1 LLTSVAFGLAATLCS
16 LSAGA
21 FQGPVFQTQGK
32 ETMSIQKLTR
42 IALATVITA
51 GAAVAQAQD
60 IKIANIVE
68 MSGPGTTSGVMF
80 KQGVE
85 LAIKEINA
93 AGGISGRKISYT
105 SEDTQTN
112 PGVAKGLTQK
122 AVDNDVFA
130 IMGPVFSG
138 SIMVSMTE
146 SKRGEIP
153 NFTGGE
159 AAAITQQGNPWV
171 FRTAFGQT
179 VSFPKLAR
187 YIQGKSK
194 KLAVLYVNN
203 DFGKGGQATIK
214 QLLATGPTQIVAE
227 ISTESGQVDFSA
239 AVIQAKQSGA
249 DALFAYTNEEESAR
263 LLREL
268 RKQNWNKPIIGETV
282 LTSAK
287 VFELAGEAANGAVA
301 HVGLTV
307 EAPQLQAFGRRYQ
320 AEFKTVSDHNGVK
333 GYTAVYV
340 LKAAIEKAGK
350 VDRKAAAAAIR
361 NSCFSAKQ
369 HPGILMDVCFDDK
382 GDIDRES
389 FITEIRNGKTVVAET
404 LPALNKK

>member
-1 LLTSVAFGLAATLCS
+1 MNKRFTLKSLVACAILAGS
-16 LSAGA
+16 SAG
-21 FQGPVFQTQGK
+21 F
-32 ETMSIQKLTR
+32 
-42 IALATVITA
+42 
-51 GAAVAQAQD
+51 AQD
-60 IKIANIVE
+60 TIKIANIVE

-80 KQGVE
+80 KNGVE
-85 LAIKEINA
+85 MAIKEINA
-93 AGGISGRKISYT
+93 AGGILGKKITYT
-105 SEDTQTN
+105 SEDTQSN

-122 AVDNDVFA
+122 AVDNGVFA
-130 IMGPVFSG
+130 IFGPVYSG
-138 SIMVSMTE
+138 SIMVSMAE
-146 SKRGEIP
+146 SKRGEVP

-159 AAAITQQGNPWV
+159 AASITQQGNPYV
-171 FRTAFGQT
+171 FRTAFGQSI
-179 VSFPKLAR
+179 SFPKVAR
-187 YIQGKSK
+187 YLTTKSK

-214 QLLATGPTQIVAE
+214 QLLANSGTQIVTE
-227 ISTESGQVDFSA
+227 ISTEAGQVDFSA

-268 RKQNWNKPIIGETV
+268 RKQGWNKPVIGETV

-287 VFELAGEAANGAVA
+287 VVELAGEAANGAVA

-307 EAPQLQAFGRRYQ
+307 EAPQLQAWGKKYQ
-320 AEFKTVSDHNGVK
+320 AQFNSVSDHNGVK
-333 GYTAVYV
+333 GYTGMYV

-350 VDRKAAAAAIR
+350 LDRKAAAAAIR

-369 HPGILMDVCFDDK
+369 HPGVLMDVCFDGN

-389 FITEIRNGKTVVAET
+389 FMTEIRGGKTVVAEV
-404 LPALNKK
+404 LPAMGKK

>member
-1 LLTSVAFGLAATLCS
+1 MQVYNHHLLAA
-16 LSAGA
+16 
-21 FQGPVFQTQGK
+21 
-32 ETMSIQKLTR
+32 
-42 IALATVITA
+42 ALASLA
-51 GAAVAQAQD
+51 ALAAVPAHAQD
-60 IKIANIVE
+60 TIKIANIVE
-68 MSGPGTTSGVMF
+68 MSGPGTTAGVMF
-80 KQGVE
+80 KNGVE
-85 LAIKEINA
+85 MAIKEINA
-93 AGGISGRKISYT
+93 GGGILGKKISYT
-105 SEDTQTN
+105 TEDTQSN

-130 IMGPVFSG
+130 IFGPVYSG
-138 SIMVSMTE
+138 SIMVSMAE
-146 SKRGEIP
+146 SRRGEVP

-159 AAAITQQGNPWV
+159 AASITQQGNPYV
-171 FRTAFGQT
+171 FRTAFGQSI
-179 VSFPKLAR
+179 SFPKVAR
-187 YIQGKSK
+187 YLTAKSK

-214 QLLATGPTQIVAE
+214 QLLQGTGTQIVIE
-227 ISTESGQVDFSA
+227 ISTEAGQVDFSA

-268 RKQNWNKPIIGETV
+268 RKQGWNKPVIGETV

-287 VFELAGEAANGAVA
+287 VVELAGEAANGAVA

-307 EAPQLQAFGRRYQ
+307 EAPQLQAFGKQYQ
-320 AEFKTVSDHNGVK
+320 AMFNTGSDHNGVK
-333 GYTAVYV
+333 GYTGVYI

-350 VDRKAAAAAIR
+350 LDRKATAAAIR

-369 HPGILMDVCFDDK
+369 YPGVLMDVCFDDK

-389 FITEIRNGKTVVAET
+389 FITEIRAGKTVVAET
-404 LPALNKK
+404 LPAMGKK

>member
-1 LLTSVAFGLAATLCS
+1 MQVSKHHLLAA
-16 LSAGA
+16 
-21 FQGPVFQTQGK
+21 
-32 ETMSIQKLTR
+32 
-42 IALATVITA
+42 ALASLA
-51 GAAVAQAQD
+51 ALAAVPAHAQD
-60 IKIANIVE
+60 TIKIANIVE
-68 MSGPGTTSGVMF
+68 MSGPGTTAGVMF
-80 KQGVE
+80 KNGVE
-85 LAIKEINA
+85 MAIKEINA
-93 AGGISGRKISYT
+93 GGGILGKKISYT
-105 SEDTQTN
+105 TEDTQSN

-130 IMGPVFSG
+130 IFGPVYSG
-138 SIMVSMTE
+138 SIMVSMAE
-146 SKRGEIP
+146 SRRGEVP

-159 AAAITQQGNPWV
+159 AASITQQGNPYV
-171 FRTAFGQT
+171 FRTAFGQSI
-179 VSFPKLAR
+179 SFPKVAR
-187 YIQGKSK
+187 YLTAKSK

-214 QLLATGPTQIVAE
+214 QLLANSGTQIVTE
-227 ISTESGQVDFSA
+227 ISTEAGQVDFSA

-268 RKQNWNKPIIGETV
+268 RKQGWNKPVIGETV

-287 VFELAGEAANGAVA
+287 VVELAGEAANGAVA

-307 EAPQLQAFGRRYQ
+307 EAPQLQAFGKQYQ
-320 AEFKTVSDHNGVK
+320 AMFNTGSDHNGVK
-333 GYTAVYV
+333 GYTGVYV

-350 VDRKAAAAAIR
+350 LDRKAAAAAIR

-369 HPGILMDVCFDDK
+369 YPGVLMDVCFDDK

-389 FITEIRNGKTVVAET
+389 FITEIRAGKTVVAET
-404 LPALNKK
+404 LPAMGKK

>member
-1 LLTSVAFGLAATLCS
+1 MQVNKHHLLAA
-16 LSAGA
+16 
-21 FQGPVFQTQGK
+21 
-32 ETMSIQKLTR
+32 
-42 IALATVITA
+42 ALASLA
-51 GAAVAQAQD
+51 ALAAVPAHAQD
-60 IKIANIVE
+60 TIKIANIVE
-68 MSGPGTTSGVMF
+68 MSGPGTTAGVMF
-80 KQGVE
+80 KNGVE
-85 LAIKEINA
+85 MAIKEINA
-93 AGGISGRKISYT
+93 GGGILGKKISYT
-105 SEDTQTN
+105 TEDTQSN

-130 IMGPVFSG
+130 IFGPVYSG
-138 SIMVSMTE
+138 SIMVSMAE
-146 SKRGEIP
+146 SRRGEVP

-159 AAAITQQGNPWV
+159 AASITQQGNPYV
-171 FRTAFGQT
+171 FRTAFGQSI
-179 VSFPKLAR
+179 SFPKVAR
-187 YIQGKSK
+187 YLTAKSK

-214 QLLATGPTQIVAE
+214 QLLQGTGTQIVIE
-227 ISTESGQVDFSA
+227 ISTEAGQVDFSA

-268 RKQNWNKPIIGETV
+268 RKQGWNKPVIGETV

-287 VFELAGEAANGAVA
+287 VVELAGEAANGAVA

-307 EAPQLQAFGRRYQ
+307 EAPQLQAFGKQYQ
-320 AEFKTVSDHNGVK
+320 AMFNTGSDHNGVK
-333 GYTAVYV
+333 GYTGVYI

-350 VDRKAAAAAIR
+350 LDRKATAAAIR

-369 HPGILMDVCFDDK
+369 YPGVLMDVCFDDK

-389 FITEIRNGKTVVAET
+389 FITEIRAGKTVVAET
-404 LPALNKK
+404 LPAMGKK

>member
-1 LLTSVAFGLAATLCS
+1 
-16 LSAGA
+16 
-21 FQGPVFQTQGK
+21 
-32 ETMSIQKLTR
+32 MSIQKLTR
-42 IALATVITA
+42 IAAATLLIA
-51 GAAVAQAQD
+51 SSAFAQSQD
-60 IKIANIVE
+60 IKIANIIE

-85 LAIKEINA
+85 MAIKEINA

-105 SEDTQTN
+105 SEDTQSN

-122 AVDNDVFA
+122 AIDNDVFA

-146 SKRGEIP
+146 SKRGETP

-171 FRTAFGQT
+171 FRTAFGQS

-187 YIQGKSK
+187 YINAKSK

-203 DFGKGGQATIK
+203 DFGKGGQSTIK
-214 QLLATGPTQIVAE
+214 QLLATGPTQIVVE
-227 ISTESGQVDFSA
+227 ISTESGQIDFSA

-268 RKQNWNKPIIGETV
+268 RKQGWNKPVIGETV

-287 VFELAGEAANGAVA
+287 VVELAGEAANGAVA

-307 EAPQLQAFGRRYQ
+307 EAPQLQAWGKKYQ
-320 AEFKTVSDHNGVK
+320 AMYNTVSDHNGVK
-333 GYTAVYV
+333 GYTAMYI
-340 LKAAIEKAGK
+340 LKAAIEKSGK
-350 VDRKAAAAAIR
+350 VDRKAAATAIR
-361 NSCFSAKQ
+361 NSCFTAKQ
-369 HPGILMDVCFDDK
+369 YPNVLMDVCFDDK

-404 LPALNKK
+404 LPPLNKK

>member
-1 LLTSVAFGLAATLCS
+1 MQVFKRRLLGAALTGLA
-16 LSAGA
+16 
-21 FQGPVFQTQGK
+21 V
-32 ETMSIQKLTR
+32 
-42 IALATVITA
+42 LATVP
-51 GAAVAQAQD
+51 AQAQD
-60 IKIANIVE
+60 TIKIANIVE

-80 KQGVE
+80 KNGVE
-85 LAIKEINA
+85 MAIKEINA
-93 AGGISGRKISYT
+93 AGGILGKKISYT
-105 SEDTQTN
+105 SEDTQSN
-112 PGVAKGLTQK
+112 PGVAKGLIQK

-130 IMGPVFSG
+130 IFGPVYSG
-138 SIMVSMTE
+138 SIMVSMAE
-146 SKRGEIP
+146 SRRGEVP

-159 AAAITQQGNPWV
+159 AASITQQGNPYV
-171 FRTAFGQT
+171 FRTAFGQSI
-179 VSFPKLAR
+179 SFPKVAR
-187 YIQGKSK
+187 YLTAKSK

-214 QLLATGPTQIVAE
+214 QLLQGTGTQIVTE

-268 RKQNWNKPIIGETV
+268 RKQAWNKPVIGETV

-287 VFELAGEAANGAVA
+287 VVELAGEAANGAVA

-307 EAPQLQAFGRRYQ
+307 EAPQLQAFGKQYQ
-320 AEFKTVSDHNGVK
+320 AMFNSVSDHNGVK
-333 GYTAVYV
+333 GYTGMYI

-350 VDRKAAAAAIR
+350 LDRKAAAAAIR

-369 HPGILMDVCFDDK
+369 HPGVLMDVCFDGN

-389 FITEIRNGKTVVAET
+389 FMTEIRGGKTVVAEV
-404 LPALNKK
+404 LPAMNKK

>member
-1 LLTSVAFGLAATLCS
+1 
-16 LSAGA
+16 
-21 FQGPVFQTQGK
+21 
-32 ETMSIQKLTR
+32 
-42 IALATVITA
+42 
-51 GAAVAQAQD
+51 
-60 IKIANIVE
+60 
-68 MSGPGTTSGVMF
+68 MSGPGTTAGVMF
-80 KQGVE
+80 KNGVE
-85 LAIKEINA
+85 MAIKEINA
-93 AGGISGRKISYT
+93 GGGILGKKISYT
-105 SEDTQTN
+105 TEDTQSN

-130 IMGPVFSG
+130 IFGPVYSG
-138 SIMVSMTE
+138 SIMVSMAE
-146 SKRGEIP
+146 SRRGEVP

-159 AAAITQQGNPWV
+159 AASITQQGNPYV
-171 FRTAFGQT
+171 FRTAFGQSI
-179 VSFPKLAR
+179 SFPKVAR
-187 YIQGKSK
+187 YLTAKSK

-214 QLLATGPTQIVAE
+214 QLLANSGTQIVTE
-227 ISTESGQVDFSA
+227 ISTEAGQVDFSA

-268 RKQNWNKPIIGETV
+268 RKQGWNKPVIGETV

-287 VFELAGEAANGAVA
+287 VVELAGEAANGAVA

-307 EAPQLQAFGRRYQ
+307 EAPQLQAFGKQYQ
-320 AEFKTVSDHNGVK
+320 AMFNTGSDHNGVK
-333 GYTAVYV
+333 GYTGVYV

-350 VDRKAAAAAIR
+350 LDRKAAAAAIR

-369 HPGILMDVCFDDK
+369 YPGVLMDVCFDDK

-389 FITEIRNGKTVVAET
+389 FITEIRAGKTVVAET
-404 LPALNKK
+404 LPAMGKK

>member
-1 LLTSVAFGLAATLCS
+1 
-16 LSAGA
+16 
-21 FQGPVFQTQGK
+21 
-32 ETMSIQKLTR
+32 MSIQKLTR
-42 IALATVITA
+42 IAAATLLIA
-51 GAAVAQAQD
+51 SSAFAQSQD

-85 LAIKEINA
+85 MAIKEINA

-105 SEDTQTN
+105 SEDTQSN

-122 AVDNDVFA
+122 AIDNDVFA

-146 SKRGEIP
+146 SKRGETP

-171 FRTAFGQT
+171 FRTAFGQS

-187 YIQGKSK
+187 YINAKSK

-203 DFGKGGQATIK
+203 DFGKGGQSTIK
-214 QLLATGPTQIVAE
+214 QLLATGPTQIVVE
-227 ISTESGQVDFSA
+227 ISTESGQIDFSA

-268 RKQNWNKPIIGETV
+268 RKQGWNKPVIGETV

-287 VFELAGEAANGAVA
+287 VVELAGEAANGAVA

-307 EAPQLQAFGRRYQ
+307 EAPQLQAWGKKYQ
-320 AEFKTVSDHNGVK
+320 AMYNTVSDHNGVK
-333 GYTAVYV
+333 GYTAMYI
-340 LKAAIEKAGK
+340 LKAAIEKSGK
-350 VDRKAAAAAIR
+350 VDRKAAATAIR
-361 NSCFSAKQ
+361 NSCFTAKQ
-369 HPGILMDVCFDDK
+369 YPNVLMDVCFDDK

-389 FITEIRNGKTVVAET
+389 FITEIRNGKTIVAET
-404 LPALNKK
+404 LPPLNKK

>member
-1 LLTSVAFGLAATLCS
+1 MQVNKRHLLAA
-16 LSAGA
+16 
-21 FQGPVFQTQGK
+21 
-32 ETMSIQKLTR
+32 
-42 IALATVITA
+42 ALASLA
-51 GAAVAQAQD
+51 ALAAVPAHAQD
-60 IKIANIVE
+60 TIKIANIVE
-68 MSGPGTTSGVMF
+68 MSGPGTTAGVMF
-80 KQGVE
+80 KNGVE
-85 LAIKEINA
+85 MAIKEINA
-93 AGGISGRKISYT
+93 GGGILGKKISYT
-105 SEDTQTN
+105 TEDTQSN

-130 IMGPVFSG
+130 IFGPVYSG
-138 SIMVSMTE
+138 SIMVSMAE
-146 SKRGEIP
+146 SRRGEVP

-159 AAAITQQGNPWV
+159 AASITQQGNPYV
-171 FRTAFGQT
+171 FRTAFGQSI
-179 VSFPKLAR
+179 SFPKVAR
-187 YIQGKSK
+187 YLTAKSK

-214 QLLATGPTQIVAE
+214 QLLANSGTQIVTE
-227 ISTESGQVDFSA
+227 ISTEAGQVDFSA

-268 RKQNWNKPIIGETV
+268 RKQGWNKPVIGETV

-287 VFELAGEAANGAVA
+287 VVELAGEAANGAVA

-307 EAPQLQAFGRRYQ
+307 EAPQLQAFGKQYQ
-320 AEFKTVSDHNGVK
+320 AMFNTGSDHNGVK
-333 GYTAVYV
+333 GYTGVYV

-350 VDRKAAAAAIR
+350 LDRKAAAAAIR

-369 HPGILMDVCFDDK
+369 YPGVLMDVCFDDK

-389 FITEIRNGKTVVAET
+389 FITEIRAGKTVVAET
-404 LPALNKK
+404 LPAMGKK

>member
-1 LLTSVAFGLAATLCS
+1 MKKRFTLKLIAACAISMSAGLAL
-16 LSAGA
+16 
-21 FQGPVFQTQGK
+21 
-32 ETMSIQKLTR
+32 
-42 IALATVITA
+42 
-51 GAAVAQAQD
+51 AQD
-60 IKIANIVE
+60 VIKIANIVE
-68 MSGPGTTSGVMF
+68 LSGGGATAGTNF
-80 KQGVE
+80 KNGVE
-85 LAIKEINA
+85 LAVKEINA
-93 AGGISGRKISYT
+93 SGGILGKKIQT
-105 SEDTQTN
+105 TTADTQSN

-130 IMGPVFSG
+130 IFGPVFSG
-138 SIMVSMTE
+138 SIMVSMAE
-146 SKRGEIP
+146 SKRGETP

-159 AAAITQQGNPWV
+159 ASSITQQGNLWV
-171 FRTAFGQT
+171 FRTAFGQS
-179 VSFPKLAR
+179 VSFPKVAR
-187 YIQGKSK
+187 YINGKSK

-203 DFGKGGQATIK
+203 DFGKGGQAAIK
-214 QLLATGPTQIVAE
+214 QLLANSPTQIVAE

-268 RKQNWNKPIIGETV
+268 RKQAWNKPVIGETV

-287 VFELAGEAANGAVA
+287 VVELAGEAANGAVA

-307 EAPQLQAFGRRYQ
+307 EAPQLQAWGKKYQ
-320 AEFKTVSDHNGVK
+320 AAYNTTSDHNGVK

-340 LKAAIEKAGK
+340 LKAAIEKSGK

-361 NSCFSAKQ
+361 NSCFTAKQ
-369 HPGILMDVCFDDK
+369 YPGVLMDVCFDDK

-404 LPALNKK
+404 LPPMNKK

>member
-1 LLTSVAFGLAATLCS
+1 MQVSKHHLLAA
-16 LSAGA
+16 
-21 FQGPVFQTQGK
+21 
-32 ETMSIQKLTR
+32 
-42 IALATVITA
+42 ALASL
-51 GAAVAQAQD
+51 AALAALPAHAQD
-60 IKIANIVE
+60 TIKIANIVE
-68 MSGPGTTSGVMF
+68 MSGPGTTAGVMF
-80 KQGVE
+80 KNGVE
-85 LAIKEINA
+85 MAIKEINA
-93 AGGISGRKISYT
+93 GGGILGKKISYT
-105 SEDTQTN
+105 TEDTQSN

-130 IMGPVFSG
+130 IFGPVYSG
-138 SIMVSMTE
+138 SIMVSMAE
-146 SKRGEIP
+146 SRRGEVP

-159 AAAITQQGNPWV
+159 AASITQQGNPYV
-171 FRTAFGQT
+171 FRTAFGQSI
-179 VSFPKLAR
+179 SFPKVAR
-187 YIQGKSK
+187 YLTAKSK

-214 QLLATGPTQIVAE
+214 QLLANSGTQIVTE
-227 ISTESGQVDFSA
+227 ISTEAGQVDFSA

-268 RKQNWNKPIIGETV
+268 RKQGWNKPVIGETV

-287 VFELAGEAANGAVA
+287 VVELAGEAANGAVA

-307 EAPQLQAFGRRYQ
+307 EAPQLQAFGKQYQ
-320 AEFKTVSDHNGVK
+320 AMFNTGSDHNGVK
-333 GYTAVYV
+333 GYTGVYV

-350 VDRKAAAAAIR
+350 LDRKAAAAAIR

-369 HPGILMDVCFDDK
+369 YPGVLMDVCFDDK

-389 FITEIRNGKTVVAET
+389 FITEIRAGKTVVAET
-404 LPALNKK
+404 LPAMGKK

>member
-1 LLTSVAFGLAATLCS
+1 MQVSKHHLLAA
-16 LSAGA
+16 
-21 FQGPVFQTQGK
+21 
-32 ETMSIQKLTR
+32 
-42 IALATVITA
+42 ALASLA
-51 GAAVAQAQD
+51 ALAAVPAHAQD
-60 IKIANIVE
+60 TIKIANIVE

-80 KQGVE
+80 KNGVE
-85 LAIKEINA
+85 MAIKEINA
-93 AGGISGRKISYT
+93 GGGILGKKISYT
-105 SEDTQTN
+105 TEDTQSN

-130 IMGPVFSG
+130 IFGPVYSG
-138 SIMVSMTE
+138 SIMVSMAE
-146 SKRGEIP
+146 SRRGEVP

-159 AAAITQQGNPWV
+159 AASITQQGNPYV
-171 FRTAFGQT
+171 FRTAFGQSI
-179 VSFPKLAR
+179 SFPKVAR
-187 YIQGKSK
+187 YLTAKSK

-214 QLLATGPTQIVAE
+214 QLLANSGTQIVTE
-227 ISTESGQVDFSA
+227 ISTEAGQVDFSA

-268 RKQNWNKPIIGETV
+268 RKQGWNKPVIGETV

-287 VFELAGEAANGAVA
+287 VVELAGEAANGAVA

-307 EAPQLQAFGRRYQ
+307 EAPQLQAFGKQYQ
-320 AEFKTVSDHNGVK
+320 AMFNTGSDHNGVK
-333 GYTAVYV
+333 GYTGVYV

-350 VDRKAAAAAIR
+350 LDRKAAAAAIR

-369 HPGILMDVCFDDK
+369 YPGVLMDVCFDDK

-389 FITEIRNGKTVVAET
+389 FITEIRAGKTVVAET
-404 LPALNKK
+404 LPAVGKK

>member
-1 LLTSVAFGLAATLCS
+1 MQVNKHHLLAA
-16 LSAGA
+16 
-21 FQGPVFQTQGK
+21 
-32 ETMSIQKLTR
+32 
-42 IALATVITA
+42 ALASLA
-51 GAAVAQAQD
+51 ALAAVPAHAQD
-60 IKIANIVE
+60 TIKIANIVE
-68 MSGPGTTSGVMF
+68 MSGPGTTAGVMF
-80 KQGVE
+80 KNGVE
-85 LAIKEINA
+85 MAIKEINA
-93 AGGISGRKISYT
+93 GGGILGKKISYT
-105 SEDTQTN
+105 TEDTQSN

-130 IMGPVFSG
+130 IFGPVYSG
-138 SIMVSMTE
+138 SIMVSMAE
-146 SKRGEIP
+146 SRRGEVP

-159 AAAITQQGNPWV
+159 AASITQQGNPYV
-171 FRTAFGQT
+171 FRTAFGQSI
-179 VSFPKLAR
+179 SFPKVAR
-187 YIQGKSK
+187 YLTAKSK

-214 QLLATGPTQIVAE
+214 QLLQGTGTQIVIE
-227 ISTESGQVDFSA
+227 ISTEAGQVDFSA

-268 RKQNWNKPIIGETV
+268 RKQGWNKPVIGETV

-287 VFELAGEAANGAVA
+287 VVELAGEAANGAVA

-307 EAPQLQAFGRRYQ
+307 EAPQLQAFGKQYQ
-320 AEFKTVSDHNGVK
+320 AMFNSGSDHNGVK
-333 GYTAVYV
+333 GYTGVYI

-350 VDRKAAAAAIR
+350 LDRKAAAAAIR

-369 HPGILMDVCFDDK
+369 YPGVLMDVCFDDK

-389 FITEIRNGKTVVAET
+389 FITEIRAGKTVVAET
-404 LPALNKK
+404 LPAMGKK

>member
-1 LLTSVAFGLAATLCS
+1 
-16 LSAGA
+16 
-21 FQGPVFQTQGK
+21 
-32 ETMSIQKLTR
+32 MSIQKLTR
-42 IALATVITA
+42 IAAATLLIA
-51 GAAVAQAQD
+51 SSAFAQSQD

-85 LAIKEINA
+85 MAIKEINA

-105 SEDTQTN
+105 SEDTQSN

-122 AVDNDVFA
+122 AIDNDVFA

-146 SKRGEIP
+146 SKRGETP

-171 FRTAFGQT
+171 FRTAFGQS

-187 YIQGKSK
+187 YINAKSK

-203 DFGKGGQATIK
+203 DFGKGGQSTIK
-214 QLLATGPTQIVAE
+214 QLLATGPTQIVVE
-227 ISTESGQVDFSA
+227 ISTESGQIDFSA

-268 RKQNWNKPIIGETV
+268 RKQGWNRPVIGETV

-287 VFELAGEAANGAVA
+287 VVELAGEAANGAVA

-307 EAPQLQAFGRRYQ
+307 EAPQLQAWGKKYQ
-320 AEFKTVSDHNGVK
+320 AMYNTVSDHNGVK
-333 GYTAVYV
+333 GYTAMYI
-340 LKAAIEKAGK
+340 LKAAIEKSGK
-350 VDRKAAAAAIR
+350 VDRKAAATAIR
-361 NSCFSAKQ
+361 NSCFTAKQ
-369 HPGILMDVCFDDK
+369 YPNVLMDVCFDDK

-404 LPALNKK
+404 LPPLNKK

>member
-1 LLTSVAFGLAATLCS
+1 MFRAFRCGGDAQSTCKSNHQTTALGPSPLEKNMNPRQTLHLALSSLLALAA
-16 LSAGA
+16 GA
-21 FQGPVFQTQGK
+21 V
-32 ETMSIQKLTR
+32 
-42 IALATVITA
+42 
-51 GAAVAQAQD
+51 QAQD
-60 IKIANIVE
+60 IKFANIVE

-80 KQGVE
+80 KNGVE

-93 AGGISGRKISYT
+93 AGGIMGRKISYT
-105 SEDTQTN
+105 SEDTQSN

-130 IMGPVFSG
+130 IFGPVFSG
-138 SIMVSMTE
+138 SIMVSMAE
-146 SKRGEIP
+146 SKRGETP

-159 AAAITQQGNPWV
+159 ATAITQQGNPWV
-171 FRTAFGQT
+171 FRTAFGQS
-179 VSFPKLAR
+179 VSFPKVAR
-187 YIQGKSK
+187 YINGKSK

-203 DFGKGGQATIK
+203 DFGKGGQAAIK
-214 QLLATGPTQIVAE
+214 QLLANSPTQIVAE

-268 RKQNWNKPIIGETV
+268 RKQAWNKPVIGETV

-287 VFELAGEAANGAVA
+287 VVELAGEAANGAVA

-307 EAPQLQAFGRRYQ
+307 EAPQLQAWGKKFQ
-320 AEFKTVSDHNGVK
+320 AAYNTSSDHNGVK
-333 GYTAVYV
+333 GYTGVYV

-361 NSCFSAKQ
+361 NSCFTAKQ
-369 HPGILMDVCFDDK
+369 YPGVLMDVCFDDK

-404 LPALNKK
+404 LPPMNKK

>member
-1 LLTSVAFGLAATLCS
+1 MQVSKHHLLAA
-16 LSAGA
+16 
-21 FQGPVFQTQGK
+21 
-32 ETMSIQKLTR
+32 
-42 IALATVITA
+42 ALASL
-51 GAAVAQAQD
+51 AALAALPAHAQD
-60 IKIANIVE
+60 TIKIANIVE
-68 MSGPGTTSGVMF
+68 MSGPGTTAGVMF
-80 KQGVE
+80 KNGVE
-85 LAIKEINA
+85 MAIKEINA
-93 AGGISGRKISYT
+93 GGGILGKKISYT
-105 SEDTQTN
+105 PEDTQST

-130 IMGPVFSG
+130 IFGPVYSG
-138 SIMVSMTE
+138 SIMVSMAE
-146 SKRGEIP
+146 SRRGEVP

-159 AAAITQQGNPWV
+159 AASITQQGNPYV
-171 FRTAFGQT
+171 FRTAFGQSI
-179 VSFPKLAR
+179 SFPKVAR
-187 YIQGKSK
+187 YLTAKSK

-214 QLLATGPTQIVAE
+214 QLLANSGTQIVTE
-227 ISTESGQVDFSA
+227 ISTEAGQVDFSA

-268 RKQNWNKPIIGETV
+268 RKQGWNKPVIGETV

-287 VFELAGEAANGAVA
+287 VVELAGEAANGAVA

-307 EAPQLQAFGRRYQ
+307 EAPQLQAFGKQYQ
-320 AEFKTVSDHNGVK
+320 AMFNTGSDHNGVK
-333 GYTAVYV
+333 GYTGVYV

-350 VDRKAAAAAIR
+350 LDRKAAAAAIR

-369 HPGILMDVCFDDK
+369 YPGVLMDVCFDDK

-389 FITEIRNGKTVVAET
+389 FITEIRAGKTVVAET
-404 LPALNKK
+404 LPAMGKK